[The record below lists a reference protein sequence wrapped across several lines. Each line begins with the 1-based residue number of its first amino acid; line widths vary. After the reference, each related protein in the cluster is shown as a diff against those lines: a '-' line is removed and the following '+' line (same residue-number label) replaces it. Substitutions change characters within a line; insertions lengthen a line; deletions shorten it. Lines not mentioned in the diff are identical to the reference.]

1 MIKRTQKLILFFSMV
16 LLSAGAVFA
25 QEHQKIDIPS
35 LYSVEIQAIRASM
48 RQNVFLTNDTSIDV
62 RFYHLTLAPEID
74 SAYLTGQAS
83 ILLVN
88 LLDGN
93 TACLLDFAAS
103 LTVDSIVGVASF
115 LHSNDTLQLNFENP
129 LAAGESQDFTVFY
142 HGRPPLAN
150 DIKGMH
156 YATHGNDEPVI
167 ATLSTPYLAHLWF
180 PCKDGTADK
189 ADSVAV
195 DIRLPKRFYADKP
208 LKGLSNGVLD
218 SISET
223 AEELTYHWKHRHAIV
238 PYYVMAA
245 ISNYTLIEQDYC
257 GNQNC
262 FPLHYHVFSE
272 DSAAAAAGVA
282 EMPEVMSFFETVFGS
297 YPYADE
303 QYGMTQLGF
312 YGAIENQTNSVMNSM
327 EPGWFLVSVHELSH
341 MWFGC
346 NITCK
351 DWHHGWLNEGF
362 ATYAEA
368 LWQEHT
374 GGWNAYAA
382 HMASKGWYQGGTVY
396 LEQTNDPF
404 QIFIP
409 IIYNKGAWVLHML
422 RGVLGDEQFFPLL
435 ATYAQHTAFIND
447 NPDTEDF
454 RNFVETET
462 GFDLEVFFE
471 QWVYDAYFP
480 MYYYNF
486 TQDDQEFTLQIYQ
499 AQGESGKRTV
509 FEMPIQVL
517 LTFSDA
523 SDTLIRV
530 QNDQQWQQFS
540 LQLEKTVVEVSLDP
554 NQWILHSATYVP
566 DLPVGFP
573 QRQKK
578 QEIVRFYPNP
588 ASSKLMV
595 ELMNTPDE
603 HLSIRLFEMNGA
615 EVKAVQLTTKH
626 KLLDLSDLPPGI
638 YLIGL
643 FTEKGERLSQ
653 RKLIRI

>member
-1 MIKRTQKLILFFSMV
+1 MGTI
-16 LLSAGAVFA
+16 FA
-25 QEHQKIDIPS
+25 QEQQKIDIPS
-35 LYSVEIQAIRASM
+35 LYSAEIQAIRASM
-48 RQNVFLTNDTSIDV
+48 QQNVFLTNDTSIDV
-62 RFYHLTLAPEID
+62 RFYHLKLTPAID
-74 SAYLTGQAS
+74 SSYLVGETRIIFKS
-83 ILLVN
+83 TI
-88 LLDGN
+88 DEN
-93 TACLLDFAAS
+93 TSCMFDFTQS
-103 LTVDSIVGVASF
+103 LTIDSVVGVASF
-115 LHSNDTLQLNFENP
+115 AHLNDTLQLSFESP
-129 LAAGESQDFTVFY
+129 LATGESKELTIFY
-142 HGRPPLAN
+142 RGTPPLAN

-180 PCKDGTADK
+180 PCKDGTTDK

-195 DIRLPKRFYADKP
+195 DITLPKRYYEGKP
-208 LKGLSNGVLD
+208 LKALSNGVLD

-223 AEELTYHWKHRHAIV
+223 TESVVYHWKHKHPIV

-245 ISNYTLIEQDYC
+245 ISNYTLIEQEYC
-257 GNQNC
+257 GNDHC
-262 FPLHYHVFSE
+262 FPMHFHVFAE
-272 DSAAAAAGVA
+272 DSAASAAGVA
-282 EMPEVMSFFETVFGS
+282 DMPEVMSFFETVFGN
-297 YPYADE
+297 YPYANE

-327 EPGWFLVSVHELSH
+327 EPGWFIVSVHELAH

-351 DWHHGWLNEGF
+351 NWQHGWLNEGF

-368 LWQEHT
+368 LWQEHN

-382 HMASKGWYQGGTVY
+382 HMASKGWYQGGTVF

-435 ATYAQHTAFIND
+435 ATYAQYATFINN

-454 RNFVETET
+454 RNFVEAET
-462 GFDLEVFFE
+462 DIPLEVFFD

-523 SDTLIRV
+523 TDTLIRI
-530 QNDQQWQQFS
+530 QNNQQWQQFS
-540 LQLEKTVVEVSLDP
+540 VQLEKTVVEVTLDP

-566 DLPVGFP
+566 DLPVGLP
-573 QRQKK
+573 IRQKR
-578 QEIVRFYPNP
+578 QDIVRFYPNP

-595 ELMNTPDE
+595 ELLNAPE
-603 HLSIRLFEMNGA
+603 EQLSIRLFEMNGA
-615 EVKAVQLTTKH
+615 EVKSVQLTTKH
-626 KLLDLSDLPPGI
+626 KLLDLTDLPPGI

-643 FTEKGERLSQ
+643 YTDKGEKLSQ